1 MVGRQSLAHRP
12 CHFNQRIGH
21 NMWKTF
27 LNGETLDVGEVQALI
42 DQGVL
47 PYATAAARDAEL
59 LTPTKGMLSIL
70 TTPELLEWYDGNDW
84 TQLPELAALQQA
96 INTHTGQIGTLGN
109 TVDGLLQAI
118 ADLPQVKA
126 GSLINVTVP
135 SSGLVAVG
143 VAPAFTGAGV
153 PVFTW
158 ALAEPGTVGLQAHV
172 IVQSISSQSNNGF
185 VLDVQRADGS
195 NPSGEVVSIY
205 WTGVKP

>member
-1 MVGRQSLAHRP
+1 
-12 CHFNQRIGH
+12 
-21 NMWKTF
+21 MWKTF